1 MIHYIC
7 KYTPIELFAGFGAE
21 CIRREPLVSGF
32 ELADGAS
39 HQNLCAFSR
48 ALLEDCLQN
57 GTGELILVN
66 CCDSIRRVYDIL
78 QEKGDSPFLYLLDLP
93 RCDTACARKRF
104 ALELKRLANAY
115 AAYSRRAFS
124 AARFQ
129 AAFAPLPAP
138 PARPYLS
145 LLGARASQALL

>member
-57 GTGELILVN
+57 GLLILTAKTLLRLLPPLN
-66 CCDSIRRVYDIL
+66 ITREELDKALSI
-78 QEKGDSPFLYLLDLP
+78 
-93 RCDTACARKRF
+93 
-104 ALELKRLANAY
+104 LESVLERIED
-115 AAYSRRAFS
+115 
-124 AARFQ
+124 Q
-129 AAFAPLPAP
+129 
-138 PARPYLS
+138 
-145 LLGARASQALL
+145 

>member
-39 HQNLCAFSR
+39 HQNLCAFSH

-66 CCDSIRRVYDIL
+66 CCDSIRRVYDI
-78 QEKGDSPFLYLLDLP
+78 F
-93 RCDTACARKRF
+93 TRKRRF
-104 ALELKRLANAY
+104 PLFFICSIFRAAIPPVHANGLRW
-115 AAYSRRAFS
+115 S
-124 AARFQ
+124 
-129 AAFAPLPAP
+129 
-138 PARPYLS
+138 
-145 LLGARASQALL
+145 

>member
-115 AAYSRRAFS
+115 AAYSGRAFS
-124 AARFQ
+124 AVRFQ

-138 PARPYLS
+138 ARTAPIS
-145 LLGARASQALL
+145 ACSEHVPRKP

>member
-48 ALLEDCLQN
+48 ALLEDCL
-57 GTGELILVN
+57 
-66 CCDSIRRVYDIL
+66 
-78 QEKGDSPFLYLLDLP
+78 
-93 RCDTACARKRF
+93 
-104 ALELKRLANAY
+104 
-115 AAYSRRAFS
+115 
-124 AARFQ
+124 
-129 AAFAPLPAP
+129 
-138 PARPYLS
+138 
-145 LLGARASQALL
+145 

>member
-57 GTGELILVN
+57 GLLILTAKTLLRLLPPLN
-66 CCDSIRRVYDIL
+66 ITREELDKGLSI
-78 QEKGDSPFLYLLDLP
+78 
-93 RCDTACARKRF
+93 
-104 ALELKRLANAY
+104 LESVLERIED
-115 AAYSRRAFS
+115 
-124 AARFQ
+124 Q
-129 AAFAPLPAP
+129 
-138 PARPYLS
+138 
-145 LLGARASQALL
+145 